1 MTVHR
6 KHRLDDEIDDR
17 DQAAY
22 VRDVDGQEARARG
35 YPTEREWNQ
44 MTTKRQQEILD
55 EAEANEPNRAY
66 LEEQVKNLYNLRDSI
81 KQLSKQEEIL
91 SGLLRLYLEKHP
103 DERLHDGE
111 HGIVAYLQS
120 RSGPAPYD
128 LLRIYFEDF
137 ALFLRLQELG
147 CLTVNA
153 AAVKAQ
159 GANLAGVDAFK
170 GFPSQTYALL
180 VKKED

>member
-1 MTVHR
+1 MTIAR

-22 VRDVDGQEARARG
+22 VRDVAGQEARARG

-44 MTTKRQQEILD
+44 MTTRRQQEILD
-55 EAEANEPNRAY
+55 EAESNEPNRAY
-66 LEEQVKNLYNLRDSI
+66 LEEQVKNLYDVRDTI
-81 KQLSKQEEIL
+81 NTLKKTEEHLSQ
-91 SGLLRLYLEKHP
+91 LLRLYLEKHP
-103 DERLHDGE
+103 DEKLIDGE
-111 HGIVAYLQS
+111 HGIVAFLQS
-120 RSGPAPYD
+120 RNGPAPYD
-128 LLRIYFEDF
+128 LVRIYKEEPH
-137 ALFLRLQELG
+137 LFDRLQELG

-159 GANLAGVDAFK
+159 GANLAGVDAYK
-170 GFPSQTYALL
+170 GFAAQTFALL